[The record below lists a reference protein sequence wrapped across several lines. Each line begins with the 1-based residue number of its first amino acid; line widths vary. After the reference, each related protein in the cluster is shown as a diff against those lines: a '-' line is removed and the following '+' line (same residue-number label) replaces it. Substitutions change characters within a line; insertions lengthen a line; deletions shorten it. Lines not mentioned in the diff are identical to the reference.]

1 MMLALVLN
9 TATLTWY
16 QLTLIL
22 ILMQRSFV
30 DRCLGQTMGA
40 LVRKKKFKGQLVVRD
55 DATLTKFCD
64 SFRWAC
70 DTDLCSEVWL
80 YALANHRLYIHQENH
95 CPSELCV

>member
-1 MMLALVLN
+1 
-9 TATLTWY
+9 
-16 QLTLIL
+16 
-22 ILMQRSFV
+22 
-30 DRCLGQTMGA
+30 MGA

-80 YALANHRLYIHQENH
+80 YH
-95 CPSELCV
+95 